1 MLFKGSSLKRRL
13 LIVFLGFT
21 CMLGLLALISWWFY
35 QRADSLNRF
44 NYQVEGLLVEVFTL
58 SKIEQDF
65 FSHEII
71 NKYFYESKKSS
82 YLTQHQKLIAK
93 TQTKLNNLL
102 QDPISSGLN
111 QQGRKFN
118 QDLKV
123 IKDTLKAYNQVFEKL
138 VNLTLQRGFVENGLE
153 GEMRQTAHLIEE
165 MQVYPE
171 KLLTLRRY
179 EKDYLYRKDTLYLSN
194 FIKLNKEFRLHIS
207 QEPTLSNEQKTKVN
221 TLLLEYQDQFYQLVS
236 LESIIGLN
244 YTNGRIS
251 GKRGLVRRLNNNLV
265 ASIEILLKDTDEQII
280 NFKDNHYHLFLSF
293 IVIMLLGSILLS
305 YFLANRITRP
315 IENLSRII
323 QQNIDNHFE
332 SPVELAKTGTTKEV
346 QTLNRNFNHMLLEL
360 REYLHQIKESNHKL
374 NQQNEELNTNNIKL
388 LVSENRLSKL
398 NSVKDKFLSIISHD
412 LRAPLNTIVGFM
424 QILEIDFQAFTQDE
438 VMQFTSETQ
447 KSVNRLVNLLDN
459 LLQWSLSETEDIK
472 FEPETLNISQ
482 LASENVELYKATAEG
497 KGVNFNLKIDTNL
510 CAYADTNMINFVFR
524 NLLSNAIKF
533 SLVNTQITLKG
544 YLSEDRK
551 KIHIEVKDQGVG
563 ISPKNLS
570 KVFNPEEHFST
581 TGTSKEKGT
590 GFGLLLCKN
599 FVEQNGGNIGLESV
613 LDEGTTVFFTLPSSD
628 ITQI

>member
-207 QEPTLSNEQKTKVN
+207 QEPILSNEQKTKVN

-280 NFKDNHYHLFLSF
+280 NFKDNHYRLFLSF

-323 QQNIDNHFE
+323 QQNVDNHFE
-332 SPVELAKTGTTKEV
+332 SPVELATAGTAKEV

-388 LVSENRLSKL
+388 LVSEDRLSKL

-482 LASENVELYKATAEG
+482 LASENVELYKATAEE
-497 KGVNFNLKIDTNL
+497 KGVDFNLKIDINF